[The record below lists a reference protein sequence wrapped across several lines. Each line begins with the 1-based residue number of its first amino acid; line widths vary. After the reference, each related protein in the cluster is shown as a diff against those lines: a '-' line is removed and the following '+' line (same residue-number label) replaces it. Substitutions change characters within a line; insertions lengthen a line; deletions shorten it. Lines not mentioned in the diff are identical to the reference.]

1 MCYETVCD
9 PEVYL
14 YAFLIYCGIMVAG
27 ITLLAAGRLIRAV
40 VRRVNWA
47 AVMVVGLI
55 LFAVLA
61 TLNAAANS
69 GSVP

>member
-40 VRRVNWA
+40 V
-47 AVMVVGLI
+47 MVVGLI